1 MRTPRGAT
9 QDHRALVPRTRSDL
23 KWETRL
29 DFCTALSEDALRV
42 AGRVMA

>member
-9 QDHRALVPRTRSDL
+9 QDHRARELQTRSDL

-29 DFCTALSEDALRV
+29 DFCTALSE
-42 AGRVMA
+42 